1 MTNPAVPGSGS
12 LPSPSPCLPDEVACP
27 YCARCLLDPDQGT
40 LANGLYEVRCDCG
53 AWLEILRHVA
63 ISLSIR
69 QCSPT
74 VPPRVFLGD

>member
-1 MTNPAVPGSGS
+1 MTNQGVPKHIVAE
-12 LPSPSPCLPDEVACP
+12 PCQQGELECP

-40 LANGLYEVRCDCG
+40 VANGLYEVRCDCG
-53 AWLEILRHVA
+53 AWIEILRHVE
-63 ISLSIR
+63 IRLTVR